1 MKIREA
7 TYKDLEDIKT
17 LCIRNGLR
25 VTKINEEVWKNHPS
39 INDFV
44 DVPIGW
50 VLENESKK
58 IVGVIL
64 NLFMTYQLNG
74 KNYKASVVSTWAV
87 DDNYRSDSMNLIF
100 KWIYQ
105 KNVDLLV
112 DNRRTERSSKILK
125 SFKFKNVPTKDY
137 EKIIYWVLDYP
148 NFIKSAI
155 KKKLKIQIGPISII
169 PAAILRFYDLVMNR
183 NKNFYLN
190 KKTIEV
196 ESFDKKFDSFWNKLP
211 KNNKFMAERNSSSLE
226 WHFGRGIKKKII
238 SVLTLSNEN
247 NLNGYIV
254 IMRSDNKEI
263 GLKRMKIA
271 DIQTSSNIEEDT
283 NNLIANAIAY
293 ARKQGVHI
301 LELTGFGK
309 KIREQALKTN
319 PYVRT
324 LSYSPFFYK
333 IMSEKLKN
341 VFSDDIE
348 WDASLFDGD
357 GSLDAI
363 D

>member
-169 PAAILRFYDLVMNR
+169 PATILRFYDLVMNR

-190 KKTIEV
+190 KKIIEV
-196 ESFDKKFDSFWNKLP
+196 ESFDKKFDSFWDNLP
-211 KNNKFMAERNSSSLE
+211 KYNKFLAERDSSSLE
-226 WHFGRGIKKKII
+226 WHFGQGIRKKKI
-238 SVLTLSNEN
+238 SVLALFNEN
-247 NLNGYIV
+247 NLDGYIV

-263 GLKRMKIA
+263 GLKRMKIV

-283 NNLIANAIAY
+283 NNLIANAIVY

>member
-1 MKIREA
+1 MKIRIAKFDDFE
-7 TYKDLEDIKT
+7 KIKE
-17 LCIRNGLR
+17 LCVRNNLQ
-25 VTKINEEVWKNHPS
+25 VEKINKEVWK
-39 INDFV
+39 DFPKFNEFEN
-44 DVPIGW
+44 VPIGW
-50 VLENESKK
+50 VLENNEGK

-64 NLFMTYQLNG
+64 NLFMNYRLNNKTY
-74 KNYKASVVSTWAV
+74 KVSVVSTWAV
-87 DDNYRSDSMNLIF
+87 DDDYRSNSMNLIF

-112 DNRRTERSSKILK
+112 DNRRSERNSKILK

-155 KKKLKIQIGPISII
+155 KKKINIQIGLISFI
-169 PAAILRFYDLVMNR
+169 PAIILKFYDLALNR
-183 NKNFYLN
+183 NKKFYLN

-196 ESFDKKFDSFWNKLP
+196 ESFDQKFDSFWDNLP
-211 KNNKFMAERNSSSLE
+211 KYNKFLAERDSSSLE
-226 WHFGRGIKKKII
+226 WHFGQGIKKKRI
-238 SVLTLSNEN
+238 SVLALFNEN
-247 NLNGYIV
+247 NLDGYIV

-263 GLKRMKIA
+263 GLKRMKIV
-271 DIQTSSNIEEDT
+271 DIQTSSNIEENT
-283 NNLIANAIAY
+283 SNLIANAIMY
-293 ARKQGVHI
+293 ARKQEVHI

-309 KIREQALKTN
+309 NIREQALKMN
-319 PYVRT
+319 PYIRT

-333 IMSEKLKN
+333 IISEKLKN
-341 VFSDDIE
+341 VFSDEIK

-357 GSLDAI
+357 ESLDVI

>member
-1 MKIREA
+1 MRIRAANFDDFEKIKE
-7 TYKDLEDIKT
+7 
-17 LCIRNGLR
+17 LCVRNNLK
-25 VTKINEEVWKNHPS
+25 VKKINKEVWKNFPDY
-39 INDFV
+39 NNFEN
-44 DVPIGW
+44 VPIGW
-50 VLENESKK
+50 VIENDEKN

-64 NLFMTYQLNG
+64 NLYMNYRLNG

-87 DDNYRSDSMNLIF
+87 DNSYRGDSMNLIF

-155 KKKLKIQIGPISII
+155 KKKFKLQIGPIAFIMAII
-169 PAAILRFYDLVMNR
+169 IKFYDFVVKR
-183 NKNFYLN
+183 NKNFYTN
-190 KKTIEV
+190 KITSEIK
-196 ESFDKKFDSFWNKLP
+196 SFDKKFDSFWDILQKKNKL
-211 KNNKFMAERNSSSLE
+211 MADRNSQSLE
-226 WHFGRGIKKKII
+226 WRFARGIKEKRV
-238 SVLTLSNEN
+238 SVLTLSNDN
-247 NLNGYIV
+247 NLIGYII

-263 GLKRMKIA
+263 GLKRMKIV
-271 DIQTSSNIEEDT
+271 DLQTSSNNEQDIS
-283 NNLIANAIAY
+283 NLIGNAATY
-293 ARKQGVHI
+293 AKKEGVHI
-301 LELTGFGK
+301 LELMGFGK
-309 KIREQALKTN
+309 NIREQALKTN
-319 PYVRT
+319 PYIRT
-324 LSYSPFFYK
+324 LSSSPFFYK
-333 IMSEKLKN
+333 LISDELKN
-341 VFSDDIE
+341 VFSEDIE